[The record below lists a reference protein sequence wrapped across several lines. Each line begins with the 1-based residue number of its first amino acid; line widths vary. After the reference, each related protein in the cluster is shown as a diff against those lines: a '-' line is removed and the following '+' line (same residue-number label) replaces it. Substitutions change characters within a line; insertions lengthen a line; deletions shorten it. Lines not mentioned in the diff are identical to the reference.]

1 MGILKRGTTW
11 WIDITAPGGQRVR
24 QSAETTDRKA
34 AKELHDRLKH
44 DLWRQ
49 AKLQLP
55 AKRRR
60 FQSQPR
66 RNGVEKLG
74 GALSSTSNGQAPRH
88 FRTVGTNGARQ

>member
-49 AKLQLP
+49 AKLGDKPRYTWEDAALRWLNEQGHKASIRDD
-55 AKRRR
+55 AKKIEFLTPFFVSVR
-60 FQSQPR
+60 
-66 RNGVEKLG
+66 
-74 GALSSTSNGQAPRH
+74 
-88 FRTVGTNGARQ
+88 